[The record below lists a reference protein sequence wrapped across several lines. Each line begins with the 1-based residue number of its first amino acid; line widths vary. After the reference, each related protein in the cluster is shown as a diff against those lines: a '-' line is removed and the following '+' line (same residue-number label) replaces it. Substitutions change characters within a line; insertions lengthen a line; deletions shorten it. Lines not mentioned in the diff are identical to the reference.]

1 MPNPASQQE
10 DLALDDIPADPPVRF
25 AEQALL
31 GAIILEPLRIKTLG
45 PLSPEHF
52 SVAMHGALFAAMSAL
67 TPPAPEVHARE
78 PVWITALLDRARPHA
93 RGLTASYLHTL
104 TDACPNPSHAPAYA
118 QMIVANRARLTIR
131 AAAERL
137 VQAASDPTLPNPA
150 AHVLDR
156 ADAVAA
162 VLDGLAGLFPSHP
175 GSLPRTVLPPPPTR
189 GTGTETDTA
198 GEEQLLLS
206 TAAAR
211 PVYLPEMGW
220 LRPED
225 FAVPLHGVL
234 YRCMTSL
241 AYRGDPIDAVTVLWE
256 AQHHGLLA
264 SGTTAT
270 EVLDMLAAPAGSPEH
285 WGEQILQRSLL
296 HHAHTTGL
304 HIHAFTDDP
313 ANTPHQL
320 ITGSRRAL
328 ADLGTV
334 RARWQHATRP
344 PTAGPPRAK
353 PAPAARAGPA
363 TPRVTPPAVPTRAS
377 R

>member
-1 MPNPASQQE
+1 MSNPSTPAKE
-10 DLALDDIPADPPVRF
+10 FALEEPPADPPIRY

-31 GAIILEPLRIKTLG
+31 GALVLEPIRIKTLG
-45 PLSPEHF
+45 RLGPEHF
-52 SVAMHGALFAAMSAL
+52 SVAMHGALFAAMAAL
-67 TPPAPEVHARE
+67 TPPSPEVHARE
-78 PVWITALLDRARPHA
+78 PVWINALLDHARPQA
-93 RGLTASYLHTL
+93 RGLTAPYLHTL
-104 TDACPNPSHAPAYA
+104 AASCPEPSHAPAYA
-118 QMIVANRARLTIR
+118 HMIMADRARLTIR
-131 AAAERL
+131 AAAQRL
-137 VQAASDPTLPNPA
+137 IQAATDPVVPDPA

-156 ADAVAA
+156 TDAVAA
-162 VLDGLAGLFPSHP
+162 VLDDLGGLFPSHP
-175 GSLPRTVLPPPPTR
+175 GSLPRTALPDPPTR
-189 GTGTETDTA
+189 YSGTGSEAAD
-198 GEEQLLLS
+198 EEQLLLA
-206 TAAAR
+206 TVAAR
-211 PVYLPEMGW
+211 PSCLPEMRW

-264 SGTTAT
+264 SGATASD
-270 EVLDMLAAPAGSPEH
+270 VLDLLTAPAGSPEH
-285 WGEQILQRSLL
+285 WGEQILQRALL

-304 HIHAFTDDP
+304 HIHAYTNDP

-328 ADLGTV
+328 ADLGAV

-344 PTAGPPRAK
+344 PPAGPPRTK
-353 PAPAARAGPA
+353 PASASRAGPA
-363 TPRVTPPAVPTRAS
+363 TPRVTPPAAPTRAS

>member
-1 MPNPASQQE
+1 MPSPAANQG

-31 GAIILEPLRIKTLG
+31 GALILEPLRIKTLG
-45 PLSPEHF
+45 PLGPEHF

-104 TDACPNPSHAPAYA
+104 ADACPEPSHASAYA

-137 VQAASDPTLPNPA
+137 LQAATGPLLPDPA
-150 AHVLDR
+150 AHVLDSTN
-156 ADAVAA
+156 AVAA
-162 VLDGLAGLFPSHP
+162 VLDDLGGLFPSHP
-175 GSLPRTVLPPPPTR
+175 GSLPRTVLPPPPSR
-189 GTGTETDTA
+189 DTGNGSDAA

-206 TAAAR
+206 TVAAR
-211 PVYLPEMGW
+211 PGCLPEMKW

-225 FAVPLHGVL
+225 FTVPLHGVL
-234 YRCMTSL
+234 YRCMASL

-264 SGTTAT
+264 SGTTAR
-270 EVLDMLAAPAGSPEH
+270 EVLDLLATPAGSPEH
-285 WGEQILQRSLL
+285 WGEQILRRSLL

-304 HIHAFTDDP
+304 HIHAYTDDL

-328 ADLGTV
+328 ADLGAV

-344 PTAGPPRAK
+344 PSAGPPRTK
-353 PAPAARAGPA
+353 PVPASRAGPA
-363 TPRVTPPAVPTRAS
+363 TPRITPPTVSTRAS

>member
-1 MPNPASQQE
+1 M
-10 DLALDDIPADPPVRF
+10 DDIPADPPVRF

-31 GAIILEPLRIKTLG
+31 GALLLEPLRIKTLG
-45 PLSPEHF
+45 PLGPEHF

-67 TPPAPEVHARE
+67 TPPAPDIHARE

-137 VQAASDPTLPNPA
+137 VQAATDPVLPNPA

-156 ADAVAA
+156 TDAVAA
-162 VLDGLAGLFPSHP
+162 VLDDLGGLFPSHP

-189 GTGTETDTA
+189 DTGTGPDAA

-206 TAAAR
+206 TVAAHPAC
-211 PVYLPEMGW
+211 LPEMRW

-225 FAVPLHGVL
+225 FTVPLHGVL
-234 YRCMTSL
+234 YRCMASL

-256 AQHHGLLA
+256 AQHHGLIA
-264 SGTTAT
+264 SGTTAR
-270 EVLDMLAAPAGSPEH
+270 EVLDLLATPAGSPEH

-304 HIHAFTDDP
+304 HIHAYTNDP

-328 ADLGTV
+328 ADLGAV

-344 PTAGPPRAK
+344 PSAVPPRAK
-353 PAPAARAGPA
+353 PAPASRAGPP
-363 TPRVTPPAVPTRAS
+363 TPRTTPPAVSTRAS

>member
-1 MPNPASQQE
+1 MPNPHTPTRE
-10 DLALDDIPADPPVRF
+10 FALEEPPADPPVRY

-31 GAIILEPLRIKTLG
+31 GALLLEPLRIKTLG
-45 PLSPEHF
+45 LLSPEHF
-52 SVAMHGALFAAMSAL
+52 SVAMHGALFAEMRAL
-67 TPPAPEVHARE
+67 TPPAPEIHARE
-78 PVWITALLDRARPHA
+78 PVWITALLDRARPRA

-104 TDACPNPSHAPAYA
+104 ADSCPEPSHAPAYA
-118 QMIVANRARLTIR
+118 QMIVANRTRLTIR
-131 AAAERL
+131 AAAQRL
-137 VQAASDPTLPNPA
+137 IQAATDPVLPDPA

-156 ADAVAA
+156 TDAVAA
-162 VLDGLAGLFPSHP
+162 VLDDLSGLFPSHP
-175 GSLPRTVLPPPPTR
+175 GSLPRTVLLDPPTPD
-189 GTGTETDTA
+189 TGTEAA

-206 TAAAR
+206 TVAAR
-211 PVYLPEMGW
+211 PACLPEMRW

-225 FAVPLHGVL
+225 FTVPLHGVL
-234 YRCMTSL
+234 YRCIASL

-264 SGTTAT
+264 SGATASD
-270 EVLDMLAAPAGSPEH
+270 VLELLATPAGSPEH
-285 WGEQILQRSLL
+285 WGEQILQRALL

-304 HIHAFTDDP
+304 HIHAYTDDP

-328 ADLGTV
+328 ADLGAV

-344 PTAGPPRAK
+344 PTSSPPRTK
-353 PAPAARAGPA
+353 PAPASRAGPPA
-363 TPRVTPPAVPTRAS
+363 PRVTPAAVSTRAS

>member
-1 MPNPASQQE
+1 MPNPASNHR
-10 DLALDDIPADPPVRF
+10 DLALDDIPADPPIRF

-45 PLSPEHF
+45 PLGPEHF
-52 SVAMHGALFAAMSAL
+52 SLAMHGALFAAMSAL
-67 TPPAPEVHARE
+67 TPPAPEIHTRE
-78 PVWITALLDRARPHA
+78 PVWITALLDHARPHA

-118 QMIVANRARLTIR
+118 QMILANRARLTIR
-131 AAAERL
+131 SAAERL
-137 VQAASDPTLPNPA
+137 VQSASDPGLPNPA

-156 ADAVAA
+156 ADAVTAL
-162 VLDGLAGLFPSHP
+162 LDDLAGLFPSHP

-189 GTGTETDTA
+189 DTETGTDAA

-211 PVYLPEMGW
+211 PACLPEMRW

-225 FAVPLHGVL
+225 FTVPLHGVL
-234 YRCMTSL
+234 YRCMASL
-241 AYRGDPIDAVTVLWE
+241 AYRGDPVDAVTVLWE

-264 SGTTAT
+264 SGTTAR
-270 EVLDMLAAPAGSPEH
+270 EVLDMLATPAGSPEH
-285 WGEQILQRSLL
+285 WGEQILQRALL

-313 ANTPHQL
+313 ANTLHQL

-328 ADLGTV
+328 ADLGAV

-344 PTAGPPRAK
+344 AAARQPRPQPAPASRAGPP
-353 PAPAARAGPA
+353 APRPA
-363 TPRVTPPAVPTRAS
+363 TPAGSSRAS

>member
-1 MPNPASQQE
+1 MPNPQTPE
-10 DLALDDIPADPPVRF
+10 REFALEEPPADPPVRY

-31 GAIILEPLRIKTLG
+31 GAIVLEPLRLKTLG
-45 PLSPEHF
+45 PLGPEHF

-104 TDACPNPSHAPAYA
+104 ADSCPEPSHAPAYA
-118 QMIVANRARLTIR
+118 QMIVANRLRLTIR
-131 AAAERL
+131 AAARCL
-137 VQAASDPTLPNPA
+137 IQAATDPVLPDPA

-156 ADAVAA
+156 IDDVAA
-162 VLDGLAGLFPSHP
+162 VLDDLDVLFASHP
-175 GSLPRTVLPPPPTR
+175 GSLPRTTLSPPPALD
-189 GTGTETDTA
+189 TGVGSDAA

-206 TAAAR
+206 TVAAR
-211 PVYLPEMGW
+211 PACLPEMRW

-225 FAVPLHGVL
+225 FTVPLHGVL
-234 YRCMTSL
+234 YRCMASL
-241 AYRGDPIDAVTVLWE
+241 AYRGAPIDAVTVLWE
-256 AQHHGLLA
+256 AQYHGLLA
-264 SGTTAT
+264 FGATAR
-270 EVLDMLAAPAGSPEH
+270 EVLDLLATPAGSPEH

-328 ADLGTV
+328 ADLGAV

-344 PTAGPPRAK
+344 QSAGPPRTK
-353 PAPAARAGPA
+353 PAPASRAGPA
-363 TPRVTPPAVPTRAS
+363 TPRVTPPAVSTRAS

>member
-1 MPNPASQQE
+1 M
-10 DLALDDIPADPPVRF
+10 ALDDVPPDPPVRF

-31 GAIILEPLRIKTLG
+31 GAVILEPLRIKTLG
-45 PLSPEHF
+45 PLGPEHF

-67 TPPAPEVHARE
+67 TPPAPDIHARE

-137 VQAASDPTLPNPA
+137 TQAATDPVPNPA

-162 VLDGLAGLFPSHP
+162 VLDDLAGLFPSHP

-189 GTGTETDTA
+189 DTRTETDTA

-211 PVYLPEMGW
+211 PASLPEMRW

-225 FAVPLHGVL
+225 FTVPLHGVL
-234 YRCMTSL
+234 YRCMASL

-264 SGTTAT
+264 SGATAA
-270 EVLDMLAAPAGSPEH
+270 EVLAILATPAGSSEH

-296 HHAHTTGL
+296 HQAHTTGL

-328 ADLGTV
+328 ADLGAV
-334 RARWQHATRP
+334 RARWQHATHP
-344 PTAGPPRAK
+344 SSASPPRAK

-363 TPRVTPPAVPTRAS
+363 TPRITPPAVPARAS

>member
-1 MPNPASQQE
+1 MPNPASNQE
-10 DLALDDIPADPPVRF
+10 DLALDDVPPDPPVRF

-31 GAIILEPLRIKTLG
+31 GAVILEPLRIKTLG
-45 PLSPEHF
+45 PLGPEHF

-67 TPPAPEVHARE
+67 TPPAPELHARE
-78 PVWITALLDRARPHA
+78 PVWITVLLDHARPHA

-104 TDACPNPSHAPAYA
+104 TSACPNPSHAPAYA

-137 VQAASDPTLPNPA
+137 VQAATDLVPNPA

-162 VLDGLAGLFPSHP
+162 VLDNLAGLFPSHP
-175 GSLPRTVLPPPPTR
+175 GSLPRTVLPPPPTLDA
-189 GTGTETDTA
+189 GTGPDA
-198 GEEQLLLS
+198 VGEEQLLLS

-211 PVYLPEMGW
+211 AVYLPEMRW

-225 FAVPLHGVL
+225 FTVPLHGLL

-241 AYRGDPIDAVTVLWE
+241 AYRGDPVDAVTVLWE
-256 AQHHGLLA
+256 AQHHGFLA

-270 EVLDMLAAPAGSPEH
+270 EVLDILATPAGSPEH

-328 ADLGTV
+328 ADLGAV

-344 PTAGPPRAK
+344 PSVSPSATK
-353 PAPAARAGPA
+353 PVPAARAGPA
-363 TPRVTPPAVPTRAS
+363 TPRITPPAVPTRAS

>member
-1 MPNPASQQE
+1 M
-10 DLALDDIPADPPVRF
+10 ALDDIPADPPVRF

-31 GAIILEPLRIKTLG
+31 GALLLEPLRIKTLG
-45 PLSPEHF
+45 PLGPEHF

-67 TPPAPEVHARE
+67 TPPVPEIHARE

-137 VQAASDPTLPNPA
+137 VQAATDPVLPDPA
-150 AHVLDR
+150 AHVLRCSDV
-156 ADAVAA
+156 VAA
-162 VLDGLAGLFPSHP
+162 VLDDLAGLFPSHP

-189 GTGTETDTA
+189 DAGTGTDAA
-198 GEEQLLLS
+198 GEEHLLLS
-206 TAAAR
+206 TVAAHPAC
-211 PVYLPEMGW
+211 LPEMRW

-225 FAVPLHGVL
+225 FTVPLHGVL
-234 YRCMTSL
+234 YRCMASL

-264 SGTTAT
+264 SGTTAR
-270 EVLDMLAAPAGSPEH
+270 EVLDLLATPAGSPEH

-304 HIHAFTDDP
+304 HIRACAEDP
-313 ANTPHQL
+313 TNTPHQL

-328 ADLGTV
+328 ADLGAV

-344 PTAGPPRAK
+344 PSAVHPRAKTAPASRAGPP
-353 PAPAARAGPA
+353 
-363 TPRVTPPAVPTRAS
+363 TPRTTPPAVSTRAS